1 MKGKIKDYGG
11 KRKAQAQRRKY
22 KSYWGKYKLQIVLR
36 VKIKCMTDKMKCEGR
51 IKGLGEKIKSTRSME
66 ENERL
71 RGKKGADCAMGEIK
85 CMRVIV

>member
-1 MKGKIKDYGG
+1 M
-11 KRKAQAQRRKY
+11 
-22 KSYWGKYKLQIVLR
+22 QIVLR
-36 VKIKCMTDKMKCEGR
+36 GKRKCMTDKMKCEWGN
-51 IKGLGEKIKSTRSME
+51 KGLREKIKGTRSME